1 MTVKTTIKFTAD
13 LGGAL
18 DATIEAARIAIMHA
32 SEIRT
37 EQKELEDAL
46 AKIKLIRQ
54 QLSTGKISVN
64 RLD

>member
-32 SEIRT
+32 SDIRT
-37 EQKELEDAL
+37 EQKRLEDAL
-46 AKIKLIRQ
+46 IEIKAVRQ
-54 QLSTGKISVN
+54 QLSKGKLSESH
-64 RLD
+64 LS